1 MQLPRSTRILTF
13 CVLAFSISLWTEA
26 KSAHR
31 TSATP
36 SEDSASPA
44 PQNPP
49 ASCPVTQVPAHPFVP
64 PAPFSAKP
72 GDGSFWF
79 GNEELWTRL
88 NTDGVWHGLHTES
101 GYGDKLFW
109 YSLGLS
115 RKEEGKR
122 RVMVTG
128 RRRDAGAPPFVT
140 YAHCCS
146 SGNRP
151 QVFFMIAGVD
161 IPSPGC
167 WEITGGDQTERV
179 SFVVWVA
186 P

>member
-1 MQLPRSTRILTF
+1 MPLLCFCSIFTF
-13 CVLAFSISLWTEA
+13 CVLTFSVCLWTEA
-26 KSAHR
+26 IAR
-31 TSATP
+31 RIFAAP
-36 SEDSASPA
+36 SEDSASQNLQNPA
-44 PQNPP
+44 P
-49 ASCPVTQVPAHPFVP
+49 SCPVTQAPAHPFVP
-64 PAPFSAKP
+64 PAPFPAKP
-72 GDGSFWF
+72 GKDSFWF
-79 GNEELWTRL
+79 GNERLWTSL
-88 NTDGVWHGLHTES
+88 DAKGIWLGPHTES

-122 RVMVTG
+122 RVTVTG

-140 YAHCCS
+140 YADCCS
-146 SGNRP
+146 SSSSGP

-167 WEITGGDQTERV
+167 WEIAGDDQTERV

>member
-1 MQLPRSTRILTF
+1 MLDAEGIWRGPR
-13 CVLAFSISLWTEA
+13 
-26 KSAHR
+26 
-31 TSATP
+31 
-36 SEDSASPA
+36 
-44 PQNPP
+44 
-49 ASCPVTQVPAHPFVP
+49 
-64 PAPFSAKP
+64 
-72 GDGSFWF
+72 
-79 GNEELWTRL
+79 
-88 NTDGVWHGLHTES
+88 TES
-101 GYGDKLFW
+101 GYDNKLFW

-140 YAHCCS
+140 YADCCS
-146 SGNRP
+146 SSGP
-151 QVFFMIAGVD
+151 QVFMIAGVD

-167 WEITGGDQTERV
+167 WEITGEDQTEKV